1 MMHKKRGLRMW
12 IVSMLAASP
21 KNGVEMMNEVE
32 AMTHG
37 WWRPSPGS
45 VYPLLDELTKEG
57 LVRKRDDGRY
67 ELTEKASEELDW
79 GMGPPFRRPQSVDD
93 MLNEVSGFV
102 SYLEDLKGT
111 DEAKLAAHREKI
123 KDMAER
129 LSRLA
134 EKGGK
139 GGAPRAK

>member
-1 MMHKKRGLRMW
+1 MW
-12 IVSMLAASP
+12 VVSMLGASP
-21 KNGVEMMNEVE
+21 KNGVEMMNEIE

-45 VYPLLDELTKEG
+45 VYPLLEELTKEG

-67 ELTEKASEELDW
+67 ELTEKASEEFEW
-79 GMGPPFRRPQSVDD
+79 GMGPPFRRPQSVEG
-93 MLNEVSGFV
+93 MLNEISGFV

-111 DEAKLAAHREKI
+111 DEAQVAPHMDEIRE
-123 KDMAER
+123 MADR
-129 LSRLA
+129 LSSLA

-139 GGAPRAK
+139 GRATRTK